1 MITILNGI
9 QPKIHYLERINQ
21 IYDLIKKIKDEIKDI
36 PDGLQKTFIYI
47 LVSTLYLNQK
57 SIFQR
62 LLTFEESI
70 ENIYL
75 PFVIDSDEILNIK

>member
-36 PDGLQKTFIYI
+36 PDGL
-47 LVSTLYLNQK
+47 
-57 SIFQR
+57 
-62 LLTFEESI
+62 
-70 ENIYL
+70 
-75 PFVIDSDEILNIK
+75 

>member
-70 ENIYL
+70 ENIYI
-75 PFVIDSDEILNIK
+75 PFVIDSDEILYIK